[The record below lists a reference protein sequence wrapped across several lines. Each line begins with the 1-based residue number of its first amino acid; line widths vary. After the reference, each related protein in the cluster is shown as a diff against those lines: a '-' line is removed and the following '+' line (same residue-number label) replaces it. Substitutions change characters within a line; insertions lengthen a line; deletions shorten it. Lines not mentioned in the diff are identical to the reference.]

1 MDKSENFTDSIIDL
15 ETSKIVEL
23 LKNQVS
29 ELQQRLSVMNET
41 VEIAAERL
49 LICTEHLQALKL
61 NSDSDRNIDDKAVSN
76 RQETDYKTVLN
87 RQETDSNDHKLKNK
101 TVSNNEKLNIEAVTN
116 CQEINCGISY
126 NYQQTNN
133 KTVLFNQET
142 NNVLNRQVTIKQS
155 DLIKTEAEYQKDI
168 IINELKQIADQLLNC
183 YQNKKTPKI
192 IIEKQNMDE
201 KHKEKTSPQRRNS
214 FQIRHKI
221 EKTKKSQKDEWDEG
235 EEMQARVCAQ
245 TLSKSLKS
253 NNELMEIK
261 YDRRKLF

>member
-1 MDKSENFTDSIIDL
+1 M
-15 ETSKIVEL
+15 EL

-49 LICTEHLQALKL
+49 LICNEHLQGLKL
-61 NSDSDRNIDDKAVSN
+61 NSDSDRNFDD
-76 RQETDYKTVLN
+76 KTVLN
-87 RQETDSNDHKLKNK
+87 RQETDYVTDSNCQETVLYRQETDSNDPKLTNK
-101 TVSNNEKLNIEAVTN
+101 TVSNNENLNNGT
-116 CQEINCGISY
+116 
-126 NYQQTNN
+126 
-133 KTVLFNQET
+133 
-142 NNVLNRQVTIKQS
+142 VLNRQVTIKQS

-183 YQNKKTPKI
+183 YQNKTPSKF
-192 IIEKQNMDE
+192 EKQKLD
-201 KHKEKTSPQRRNS
+201 KKTSPQRRNS

-221 EKTKKSQKDEWDEG
+221 EETKKSQKDEWNEG